1 MELISIQKI
10 EELSMNAWPSYKIE
24 LYDKWLIRFSH
35 QYTYRTNC
43 VEQVGSSSLPID
55 EKVAYCE
62 EIYSNYNT
70 PCNFKISP
78 VIAPDFD
85 SYLAAHGYAIRH
97 ETEVM
102 TMSLDK
108 FKPIDIPYTEVSIQ
122 DNMYGLPTLVRY
134 DNNVSVSINDTI
146 TDRWISELFRLN
158 QTTNPIH
165 RKIVP
170 SMFKAIPKKT
180 IVTAISDGHRMVAS
194 GLGILDRDELG
205 IYAIYIDPEY
215 RRKHYAKCIC
225 NTLITQGMKLGA
237 RYAYLQVVKGNQ
249 PAISLYNSLGLRYYY
264 SYWFRSKE
272 I

>member
-43 VEQVGSSSLPID
+43 VEQIGESRLPID

-62 EIYSNYNT
+62 EIYANYKT

-78 VIAPDFD
+78 VTAAGFD
-85 SYLAAHGYAIRH
+85 EYLHGRGYKIRH

-102 TMSLDK
+102 TMSLDNY
-108 FKPIDIPYTEVSIQ
+108 KPLDIPYTEISM
-122 DNMYGLPTLVRY
+122 DNNSGLPSIIRY

-158 QTTNPIH
+158 QTSNPVHI
-165 RKIVP
+165 KIVP

-180 IVTAISDGHRMVAS
+180 IVTAISDGQRMVAS

-215 RRKHYAKCIC
+215 RRKHYASCIC

-237 RYAYLQVVKGNQ
+237 RYAYLQVVKGNE
-249 PAISLYNSLGLRYYY
+249 PAINLYNSLGLEYRY
-264 SYWFRSKE
+264 SYWFRSRE
-272 I
+272 VH